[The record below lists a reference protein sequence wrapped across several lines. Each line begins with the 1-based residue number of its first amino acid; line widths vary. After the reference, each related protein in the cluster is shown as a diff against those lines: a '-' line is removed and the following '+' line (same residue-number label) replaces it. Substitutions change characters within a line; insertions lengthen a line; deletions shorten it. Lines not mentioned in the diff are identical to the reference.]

1 MLASVINRDTIRNVQ
16 WSSFEISAIFAP
28 FLINIEFF
36 LTDCRKILKY
46 QMSLK
51 SEQWLPTELFCVER
65 TNRKT
70 DSQPDRQTDRRDVTK
85 IIVAFA
91 ILQNRLKDL

>member
-1 MLASVINRDTIRNVQ
+1 
-16 WSSFEISAIFAP
+16 
-28 FLINIEFF
+28 
-36 LTDCRKILKY
+36 
-46 QMSLK
+46 MSLK

-91 ILQNRLKDL
+91 ILQNRLKDLWTVIVHLSLGVAVAAATMCKSVYPIW